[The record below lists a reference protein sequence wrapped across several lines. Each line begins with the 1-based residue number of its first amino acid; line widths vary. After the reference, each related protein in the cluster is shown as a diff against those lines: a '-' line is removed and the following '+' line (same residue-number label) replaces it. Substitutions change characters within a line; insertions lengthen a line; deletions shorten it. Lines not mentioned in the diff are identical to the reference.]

1 MNFEALLDDWQYM
14 LWGTFPD
21 GPPGG
26 ALLTLILSSIS
37 GVLSAIF
44 GIVFGITLVMGHGP
58 ALHVL
63 RVVLNFLRAIPV
75 LMLIF
80 WTYFLLPVLW
90 GIDVPSMFSVVC
102 ALSLVSG
109 AYLAHGV
116 AAGIGGIAQGQWS
129 AGAALGMT
137 RWQVLRFLILP
148 QALTVMLPSFV
159 NQWITLI
166 KDQLFGV
173 HRRCER
179 TVFFGDAGQCTFDGE
194 PRGSF
199 YFCRRR
205 LLAHVLWL
213 ESSGMG
219 RGAAQWPASSTSVS
233 VTGRTRCCLQ
243 KTSHPCTGY
252 ISTASYEKSRPA
264 VCLAVCYKASTNH

>member
-1 MNFEALLDDWQYM
+1 MNFEALLDDWPYM

-166 KDQLFGV
+166 KDSSLAYIVGV
-173 HRRCER
+173 SELSFLATQVNARLMVNPAE
-179 TVFFGDAGQCTFDGE
+179 VFIFVGAVYWLMCSGLN
-194 PRGSF
+194 
-199 YFCRRR
+199 
-205 LLAHVLWL
+205 LLAWAV
-213 ESSGMG
+213 EQRSGLH
-219 RGAAQWPASSTSVS
+219 RAQAY
-233 VTGRTRCCLQ
+233 R
-243 KTSHPCTGY
+243 
-252 ISTASYEKSRPA
+252 
-264 VCLAVCYKASTNH
+264 